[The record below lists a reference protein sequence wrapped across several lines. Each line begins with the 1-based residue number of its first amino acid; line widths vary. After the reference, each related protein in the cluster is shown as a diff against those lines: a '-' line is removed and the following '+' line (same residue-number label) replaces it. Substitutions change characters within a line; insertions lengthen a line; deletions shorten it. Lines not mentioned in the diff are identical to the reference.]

1 MNMSSQFLG
10 NCMATLGT
18 EAHLQPRAVPGRLTG
33 IGDPRME
40 REGQIWAATFGEVG
54 VGCLE
59 LWGAVLLSL
68 FLFFCC

>member
-1 MNMSSQFLG
+1 
-10 NCMATLGT
+10 MATLGT